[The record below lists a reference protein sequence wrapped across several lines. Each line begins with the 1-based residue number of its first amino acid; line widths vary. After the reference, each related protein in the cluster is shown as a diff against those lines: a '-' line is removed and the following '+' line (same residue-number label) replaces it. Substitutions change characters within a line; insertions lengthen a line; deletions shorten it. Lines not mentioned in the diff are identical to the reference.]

1 MWNVRAKKCSPV
13 SVFHS
18 RGDVCI
24 CLWVCQLS
32 VCVLETC
39 GTWHAVVWMCGAKTI
54 TWKACAAMQLKQ
66 TDKTVKQCLQ
76 TDRQTWAQLCMFCK
90 CEYSIYSTVTY
101 MREYLSV
108 CICERGLRNGD
119 GQRDSYELS
128 WAGHMYT
135 SQSVKDAPSSYCKIL
150 PDVAYIHQTRNLQS
164 HTLDCSLLT
173 VHRTEN
179 HTRSC
184 RKASSPPPPTLF
196 SHCMCSNLYAY
207 STSANH
213 VTSSRLTYI
222 H

>member
-1 MWNVRAKKCSPV
+1 MYVQKNAVLLAFFTAGVTCVLVCEYV
-13 SVFHS
+13 S
-18 RGDVCI
+18 
-24 CLWVCQLS
+24 CL
-32 VCVLETC
+32 CVLETC
-39 GTWHAVVWMCGAKTI
+39 VTWHAVVWMCGAKTI
-54 TWKACAAMQLKQ
+54 TWKACAVMQIMQLKQ
-66 TDKTVKQCLQ
+66 TDETVKQCLQ

-184 RKASSPPPPTLF
+184 RKASSPTPPHLVLTLYVLKFVCVQHIRKSCHVF
-196 SHCMCSNLYAY
+196 S
-207 STSANH
+207 
-213 VTSSRLTYI
+213 V
-222 H
+222 